1 MHIAIAVIP
10 YHSLTLI
17 VQLVSDC
24 HTHLFILVNVP
35 VLRLYAYLVAKAEE
49 PTPSLCLRS
58 MDCTNRVCN
67 VRLPYL
73 FHCVDVPCA
82 QIVNTPDILY
92 ADVF

>member
-1 MHIAIAVIP
+1 MAVLIS

-24 HTHLFILVNVP
+24 HTRMKYPRKLV
-35 VLRLYAYLVAKAEE
+35 RLYAYLVAKAEE

-67 VRLPYL
+67 VQLPYL
-73 FHCVDVPCA
+73 FHCVDIPCA
-82 QIVNTPDILY
+82 QIVNTPDIHY